1 MASFVVSI
9 ILIILINIILSDEDD
24 DYDYD
29 QHYEGWME
37 PITLGSLIKI
47 KHENSGHLLHSHEI
61 SWGSGSQ
68 QQSVTAYPTL
78 GDGNSLWQLYAKFGE
93 TNFTHASAIKCGS
106 IIRLKHVR
114 TNKWLHSHRNHR
126 APLSHKQVKKEKEII
141 IIVYFDDV

>member
-1 MASFVVSI
+1 MLCFKTMSSQNIYI
-9 ILIILINIILSDEDD
+9 ILVFGLFLIDIILTEED

-106 IIRLKHVR
+106 IVRLKHVR
-114 TNKWLHSHRNHR
+114 TKKWLHSHHNHR
-126 APLSHKQVKKEKEII
+126 APLSHKQVMN
-141 IIVYFDDV
+141 